1 MIVNQ
6 PHRTRECHRILEPMI
21 ALARCSKLQRIIVA
35 GEKSIE
41 LMFELERWGYAHVAS
56 TSNCGRPAEQ
66 YEVALIDWRR
76 RTVRSLETT
85 LDWLVGFLRPDG
97 VLVVW
102 SDRQKAQAREG
113 MNAALERRGFNIEA
127 TTVRADGSLVS
138 ARRREVRPMRKA
150 AA

>member
-6 PHRTRECHRILEPMI
+6 PHRTRECCRILEPMI
-21 ALARCSKLQRIIVA
+21 ALERCSKLQRIIVA

-56 TSNCGRPAEQ
+56 TANCGRPAEQ

-76 RTVRSLETT
+76 RTFRSLETT

-113 MNAALERRGFNIEA
+113 VNAALERRGFNIEA

-150 AA
+150 A